1 MMILVRKLKTIPCF
15 QARHFPRLYEHKL
28 KTPNVEIINE
38 IVQKIE
44 GKYGRLKVVLV
55 VGNTQGKVNFEEITK
70 FVEQGDHLRYVKL
83 FCLFTSFYVLLD
95 VPLF

>member
-1 MMILVRKLKTIPCF
+1 LIPIFEESSLPCF
-15 QARHFPRLYEHKL
+15 QARHFPKLYEQKL

-55 VGNTQGKVNFEEITK
+55 VGNTQGKVDLEDITK
-70 FVEQGDHLRYVKL
+70 FVEKGEHLRYVLLCYFWYL
-83 FCLFTSFYVLLD
+83 F
-95 VPLF
+95 